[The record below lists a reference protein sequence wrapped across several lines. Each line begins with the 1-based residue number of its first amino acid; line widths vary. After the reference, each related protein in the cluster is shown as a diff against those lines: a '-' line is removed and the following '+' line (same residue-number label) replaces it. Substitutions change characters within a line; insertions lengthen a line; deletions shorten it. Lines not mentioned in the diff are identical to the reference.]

1 MKAIDLFAGAGGF
14 STGAMMA
21 GCEVIWAANHWQLAV
36 NAHAENHPNTIHHCQ
51 DLHQADW
58 SKVPDH
64 DLMLASPACQGH
76 SKARG
81 KDRAHHDACRS
92 TAWAVVSCAEIKR
105 PRFILVENVPE
116 FYQWQLFPVWKEA
129 LKVLGYRLNENVF
142 NAADF
147 GVPQNRERAFILCS
161 LETEYALTLTR
172 QPHKTAFKIIDFF
185 RGKWSAITKPGR
197 AEATLTQIENGKLI
211 HGNRFLIA
219 YYGNERNGRSLHK
232 PIGTITTRDRFAII
246 NNDKMRMLT
255 VDEARKAMGFPDDYK
270 LPENKRLAM
279 HFLGNAV
286 CPPVAA
292 GLIRQIRGFQCQK
305 N

>member
-1 MKAIDLFAGAGGF
+1 MKVIDLFAGAGGF
-14 STGAMMA
+14 STGAVLA
-21 GCEVIWAANHWQLAV
+21 GCRVVWAANHWQLAV
-36 NAHAENHPNTIHHCQ
+36 KTHQENHPEAVHLCQ

-58 SKVPDH
+58 SQVPDH

-81 KDRAHHDACRS
+81 KDRPHHDACRS

-116 FYQWQLFPVWKEA
+116 FYDWELFKIWREA
-129 LKVLGYRLNENVF
+129 LKALGYRINENVF
-142 NAADF
+142 NAVNF
-147 GVPQNRERAFILCS
+147 GVPQNRARAFIFCS
-161 LETEYALTLTR
+161 LEHEYQLKSESKPFRVANE
-172 QPHKTAFKIIDFF
+172 IIDFSA
-185 RGKWSAITKPGR
+185 GNWSPIGKPGR
-197 AEATLTQIENGKLI
+197 SAATLRQISNGRII
-211 HGNRFLIA
+211 HGDRFLVA
-219 YYGNERNGRSLHK
+219 YYGNERNGRSLQK
-232 PIGTITTRDRFAII
+232 PIGTITTRDKFGII
-246 NNDKMRMLT
+246 DGERMRMLT
-255 VDEARKAMGFPDDYK
+255 VDEARRAMGFPEDYK

-292 GLIRQIRGFQCQK
+292 GLIKQIGEF

>member
-1 MKAIDLFAGAGGF
+1 MKVIDLFAGAGGF
-14 STGAMMA
+14 STGAVLA
-21 GCEVIWAANHWQLAV
+21 GCKVVWAANHWQLAV
-36 NAHAENHPNTIHHCQ
+36 NTHQANHPEALHLCQ

-58 SKVPDH
+58 SQVPDH

-81 KDRAHHDACRS
+81 KDRPHHDACRS

-116 FYQWQLFPVWKEA
+116 FYDWELFKIWREA
-129 LKVLGYRLNENVF
+129 LKALGYRINENVF
-142 NAADF
+142 NAVNF
-147 GVPQNRERAFILCS
+147 GVPQNRARAFILCS
-161 LETEYALTLTR
+161 LEQQYQLQSEEKPFRVANE
-172 QPHKTAFKIIDFF
+172 IIDFSA
-185 RGKWSAITKPGR
+185 GNWSPIGKPGR
-197 AEATLTQIENGKLI
+197 SAATLRQISNGRII
-211 HGNRFLIA
+211 HGDRFLVA
-219 YYGNERNGRSLHK
+219 YYGNERNGRSLQK
-232 PIGTITTRDRFAII
+232 PIGTITTRDKFAII

-255 VDEARKAMGFPDDYK
+255 VDEARRAMGFPDDYK

-292 GLIRQIRGFQCQK
+292 GLIKQIREF

>member
-1 MKAIDLFAGAGGF
+1 MKVIDLFAGAGGF
-14 STGAMMA
+14 STGATMA
-21 GCEVIWAANHWQLAV
+21 SCQVIWAANHWQLAV
-36 NAHAENHPNTIHHCQ
+36 NTHAENHPDTIHLCQ

-92 TAWAVVSCAEIKR
+92 TAWAVISCAEIKR

-116 FYQWQLFPVWKEA
+116 FYDWQLFRVWKEA
-129 LKVLGYRLNENVF
+129 LKALGYRINENVF

-147 GVPQNRERAFILCS
+147 GVPQSRYRAFILCS
-161 LETEYALTLTR
+161 LEQEFQLKSEDQSFRA
-172 QPHKTAFKIIDFF
+172 ASDVIDFAA
-185 RGKWSAITKPGR
+185 GKWSPVRKPSRSAETLKQFYNGR
-197 AEATLTQIENGKLI
+197 II
-211 HGNRFLIA
+211 HGDRFLIA
-219 YYGNERNGRSLHK
+219 YYGNEHNGRSLNK
-232 PIGTITTRDRFAII
+232 PIGTITTRDRFGVV
-246 NNDKMRMLT
+246 DGERMRMLS

-292 GLIRQIRGFQCQK
+292 SLIRQIRGFP
-305 N
+305 

>member
-1 MKAIDLFAGAGGF
+1 MKVIDLFAGAGGF
-14 STGAMMA
+14 STGAVLA
-21 GCEVIWAANHWQLAV
+21 GCRVVWAANHWQLAV
-36 NAHAENHPNTIHHCQ
+36 KTHADNHPETIHLCQ
-51 DLHQADW
+51 DLQQADW
-58 SKVPDH
+58 SQVPDH

-81 KDRAHHDACRS
+81 KDQPHHDACRS
-92 TAWAVVSCAEIKR
+92 TAWAVVGCAEIKR

-142 NAADF
+142 NSVFF
-147 GVPQNRERAFILCS
+147 GVPQDRARAFILCS
-161 LETEYALTLTR
+161 LEQEYQLKSESRPFIPAR
-172 QPHKTAFKIIDFF
+172 EIIDFSA
-185 RGKWSAITKPGR
+185 GNWSPIYKPGR
-197 AEATLTQIENGKLI
+197 SAATLKQISNGKVI
-211 HGNRFLIA
+211 HGDQFLVA
-219 YYGNERNGRSLHK
+219 YYGNEKNGRSLAK
-232 PIGTITTRDRFAII
+232 PIGTITTRDRFGIV
-246 NNDKMRMLT
+246 DGSRMRMLT
-255 VDEARKAMGFPDDYK
+255 VDEARRAMGFPNDYK

-292 GLIRQIRGFQCQK
+292 SLIRQIKEF